1 MPLLQGKPFDRTFAH
16 AEQHEVNMIQNDDF
30 KLISY
35 GDGDILYDLKN
46 DPDELTNVVSQ
57 HPATARMLRAK
68 KDHWLSHSGEVK
80 PSLLRSQPRKP

>member
-1 MPLLQGKPFDRTFAH
+1 
-16 AEQHEVNMIQNDDF
+16 MIQNDDF

-57 HPATARMLRAK
+57 HPEIARMLRAK
-68 KDHWLSHSGEVK
+68 KDHWLSSSGEVK
-80 PSLLRSQPRKP
+80 PSVLRADPRKPRTRSPDR